1 MTNSFGQY
9 FLETNVLTK
18 ADEQL
23 IARADTRPLDCRG
36 RGGPNEHVGEVD
48 EAAQKSIR
56 SCGVNGRS
64 QVPNRNSFGRSLVYN
79 QMMINGMP
87 SNVFSASTLEPSE
100 PRPQH
105 DAELRCLLVR
115 RPYASLQAARDHSQQ
130 DAAFPLVDCA
140 V

>member
-36 RGGPNEHVGEVD
+36 RSGPNEHVGEVD
-48 EAAQKSIR
+48 EAAQKRIR

-64 QVPNRNSFGRSLVYN
+64 QVPNRNSFGRSLVY
-79 QMMINGMP
+79 GGERFGRLP
-87 SNVFSASTLEPSE
+87 E
-100 PRPQH
+100 
-105 DAELRCLLVR
+105 
-115 RPYASLQAARDHSQQ
+115 
-130 DAAFPLVDCA
+130 
-140 V
+140 